1 MKLLNSVRLVSLVS
15 AILLAGCQDT
25 DYDFEKNYLN
35 EDAKAFVEAFE
46 ERYGYIDP
54 AHTFNDAFYGSVEV
68 TTDESALVTVS
79 AFIDSEKDATILAQ
93 AVVDGTQTI
102 EYDYPNGTARI
113 FVIAK
118 SNGLTDGT
126 ILAPGKGGKA
136 SFSFAG
142 TRAEFSSTPAV
153 QTTAALVKNVTGFYR
168 TVNGVQVQDY
178 ATYYTGGDPSDKI
191 VYDINEWTGKFYS
204 TSTLGDLDGDYSKSY
219 ISESMLSSIASY
231 CGSKENST
239 FFNDAAQNI
248 SFQVT
253 SEGPVSL
260 TGVSCTTSSPNTI
273 GYYFTTGDHNTLADF
288 KAADK
293 FILIPKTGYN
303 SVYGKKYYL
312 TYYPTKDSNGNPTG
326 GTHIIPE
333 GTIVHFFLI
342 RRIEGSNPYIDE
354 NGDFYLYGDKMWGSE
369 PEITKITADFYNEQL
384 STGFLTDLATT
395 ASFTY
400 NGFMC
405 LGFEDW
411 PGNGM
416 RDWNDCVFTI
426 EGNITNGEKTTT
438 SKLNVFTLAVEDL
451 GVADDQDYNDVV
463 FTVSQEYNVET
474 DDEGNTTLTYE
485 YPVLEFVC
493 AGGTLPLRVY
503 YKNDDGTETTL
514 VEEVHHGFGL
524 SSTGIMINTAGS
536 SAYANYDTDSESS
549 SSAIVRKDPFKVTL
563 ENDYFLSN
571 PLRMSKHADN
581 FYIEITKRDGSKL
594 KVNANSNDEA
604 DSHTP
609 FVLVIPTDSWE
620 FPKERVN
627 IDLVYSGFKAWVNS
641 QEGGRFWYD
650 ETSKEVQEMEEDLM
664 DGASETIGIETTT
677 TSEVDQQ
684 HGDNNLGTTVQVGNT
699 YSFENQDFLRQT
711 DNLTYKML
719 LTIENNSKALLDIE
733 TVWGSKEEGTV
744 YLKTLSGSVITS
756 VTPNMTN
763 TVTFEN
769 VSVADILNGFCL
781 QNTNSEIKLQSMTLT
796 CHYKAAE
803 SFYLEANGTYNYSYP
818 IPETFTNTNP
828 WGNVSTELGYK
839 ISITTA
845 SDVKRIKVVTKWT
858 QVIGGASIS
867 TLSGTEKTYVSS
879 NNSTTITF
887 DNISLE
893 DYGIS
898 TGFYITGFTQSND
911 YLESVQIYAYEEEV
925 VNSATV
931 DADGTLVYSNLT
943 AQTITF
949 TDASGNSSTQQGY
962 KIGLSSDDIDAENVS
977 VETTWSSESVTSAT
991 ITDLDGKEIVSASAS
1006 SAKRYGY
1013 ATANGTK
1020 TITFDEVPFAS
1031 IQNGFFIT
1039 SSTGSNNLASVKIKA
1054 AEEENTGG
1062 DDNQGGSDDNQTSG
1076 SVLSIG
1082 SNSVAPV
1089 EEGMYNIWGNYYAYK
1104 FTVTIPSNTKSIKLI
1119 SDWTDT
1125 DNYQEVLTVN
1135 TGAGANVNATKTWVD
1150 GKIHAVINYEINTW
1164 LYNYKV
1170 SENTYSFLLTHFSQT
1185 STLVNKT
1192 ITIELVE

>member
-35 EDAKAFVEAFE
+35 EDAKAFVDAFE

-54 AHTFNDAFYGSVEV
+54 AHTFNDAFYGTLEV

-93 AVVDGTQTI
+93 AVVDGAQTI
-102 EYDYPNGTARI
+102 EYDYPNGTARV

-118 SNGLTDGT
+118 SNGVTDGA

-153 QTTAALVKNVTGFYR
+153 QTTATLVKHVTGFYR

-664 DGASETIGIETTT
+664 DGASETIGVETTSTSTIDQKYGNNDLAT
-677 TSEVDQQ
+677 TLAINPSAP
-684 HGDNNLGTTVQVGNT
+684 TMT
-699 YSFENQDFLRQT
+699 YPFMNWNFLRQT
-711 DNLTYKML
+711 DNLT
-719 LTIENNSKALLDIE
+719 
-733 TVWGSKEEGTV
+733 
-744 YLKTLSGSVITS
+744 
-756 VTPNMTN
+756 
-763 TVTFEN
+763 
-769 VSVADILNGFCL
+769 
-781 QNTNSEIKLQSMTLT
+781 
-796 CHYKAAE
+796 
-803 SFYLEANGTYNYSYP
+803 
-818 IPETFTNTNP
+818 
-828 WGNVSTELGYK
+828 
-839 ISITTA
+839 
-845 SDVKRIKVVTKWT
+845 
-858 QVIGGASIS
+858 
-867 TLSGTEKTYVSS
+867 
-879 NNSTTITF
+879 
-887 DNISLE
+887 
-893 DYGIS
+893 
-898 TGFYITGFTQSND
+898 
-911 YLESVQIYAYEEEV
+911 
-925 VNSATV
+925 
-931 DADGTLVYSNLT
+931 
-943 AQTITF
+943 
-949 TDASGNSSTQQGY
+949 
-962 KIGLSSDDIDAENVS
+962 
-977 VETTWSSESVTSAT
+977 
-991 ITDLDGKEIVSASAS
+991 
-1006 SAKRYGY
+1006 
-1013 ATANGTK
+1013 
-1020 TITFDEVPFAS
+1020 
-1031 IQNGFFIT
+1031 
-1039 SSTGSNNLASVKIKA
+1039 
-1054 AEEENTGG
+1054 
-1062 DDNQGGSDDNQTSG
+1062 
-1076 SVLSIG
+1076 
-1082 SNSVAPV
+1082 
-1089 EEGMYNIWGNYYAYK
+1089 
-1104 FTVTIPSNTKSIKLI
+1104 
-1119 SDWTDT
+1119 
-1125 DNYQEVLTVN
+1125 
-1135 TGAGANVNATKTWVD
+1135 
-1150 GKIHAVINYEINTW
+1150 
-1164 LYNYKV
+1164 
-1170 SENTYSFLLTHFSQT
+1170 
-1185 STLVNKT
+1185 
-1192 ITIELVE
+1192 

>member
-35 EDAKAFVEAFE
+35 EDAKAFVDAFE

-54 AHTFNDAFYGSVEV
+54 AHTFNDAFYGTLEV

-781 QNTNSEIKLQSMTLT
+781 QNTNSEIKLQSMVLTL
-796 CHYKAAE
+796 HYKDAESYNFQADGVYTYYPIPELFDHTNEKGETTEQVGYKINFTCGEGVRYVKIETEWAE
-803 SFYLEANGTYNYSYP
+803 SFYAGVAINTLNGQQLLWSDAYSNDNKTV
-818 IPETFTNTNP
+818 TF
-828 WGNVSTELGYK
+828 
-839 ISITTA
+839 
-845 SDVKRIKVVTKWT
+845 DKVDL
-858 QVIGGASIS
+858 S
-867 TLSGTEKTYVSS
+867 TLNVT
-879 NNSTTITF
+879 
-887 DNISLE
+887 
-893 DYGIS
+893 
-898 TGFYITGFTQSND
+898 TGFILSGFTD
-911 YLESVQIYAYEEEV
+911 KDKDL
-925 VNSATV
+925 
-931 DADGTLVYSNLT
+931 
-943 AQTITF
+943 
-949 TDASGNSSTQQGY
+949 
-962 KIGLSSDDIDAENVS
+962 LS
-977 VETTWSSESVTSAT
+977 
-991 ITDLDGKEIVSASAS
+991 
-1006 SAKRYGY
+1006 
-1013 ATANGTK
+1013 
-1020 TITFDEVPFAS
+1020 
-1031 IQNGFFIT
+1031 
-1039 SSTGSNNLASVKIKA
+1039 SVKITVLED
-1054 AEEENTGG
+1054 EE
-1062 DDNQGGSDDNQTSG
+1062 DNQGGSDDNSDAQQ
-1076 SVLSIG
+1076 LILG
-1082 SNSVAPV
+1082 SNTVSPV
-1089 EEGMYNIWGNYYAYK
+1089 EQGLKTAPWGNNIYAYK
-1104 FTVTIPSNTKSIKLI
+1104 FTIKLPSETSKMTII
-1119 SDWTDT
+1119 SPWNQWQGVHIFNST
-1125 DNYQEVLTVN
+1125 
-1135 TGAGANVNATKTWVD
+1135 
-1150 GKIHAVINYEINTW
+1150 
-1164 LYNYKV
+1164 
-1170 SENTYSFLLTHFSQT
+1170 FSQHIEQSYKT
-1185 STLVNKT
+1185 TAHDVCKYVLVVSDFTPYNNGDGSYTFYLSQNIDNSSMDGNT
-1192 ITIELVE
+1192 IVIEVE